1 MTQGEEFRT
10 YMRAANND
18 QSRPS
23 DPHLSEVRMIAYYRG
38 QLAEVEREATQA
50 HLVSCSECVAL
61 FRSLNDFLEPACDD
75 EDVITAAETDQQW
88 ESFLR
93 RVEIS
98 SPKAS
103 DESRRSVV
111 QGDFKYSRDKKFLLD
126 SRVTL
131 AMAASLLISMGA
143 LGWLAW
149 RVRHEQQSRRQ
160 SQEVAAQLE
169 SKQRELEQRLA
180 QLTERNANEITRER
194 EQRLAAEAERD
205 RLQDLVA
212 TARPP
217 GDDIRVYP
225 LTLSSG
231 RGSGEEL
238 HLKLGSAAEVRLLIS
253 KPGAF
258 RQYEVELLDQA
269 GRIVRKVKGLRPQGV
284 DRALSFRLNR
294 GALSPGK
301 FRLRLLGR
309 ERNSST
315 QVGEYG
321 LSVTGS
327 R

>member
-1 MTQGEEFRT
+1 MTHGEEFRT
-10 YMRAANND
+10 YMRAANSD
-18 QSRPS
+18 QSPQS
-23 DPHLSEVRMIAYYRG
+23 DPHLSEMRMIAYYRG
-38 QLAEVEREATQA
+38 EMAEVEREATQA
-50 HLVSCSECVAL
+50 HLISCSECVAL
-61 FRSLNDFLEPACDD
+61 FRSLTDFLEPARAD
-75 EDVITAAETDQQW
+75 EESITATETNQQW
-88 ESFLR
+88 ESFLQ
-93 RVEIS
+93 RVKIP
-98 SPKAS
+98 SPKPGDKA
-103 DESRRSVV
+103 RTSVV
-111 QGDFKYSRDKKFLLD
+111 RGDFKHSRDKKFLLD

-131 AMAASLLISMGA
+131 AMAATLLISLSA

-149 RVRHEQQSRRQ
+149 RFRHEQQSRRQ
-160 SQEVAAQLE
+160 SQEVAAQSE
-169 SKQRELEQRLA
+169 SKQRELEERLA

-217 GDDIRVYP
+217 GDDTRVYP
-225 LTLSSG
+225 LTLSSE

-258 RQYEVELLDQA
+258 RQYEVELLDQG
-269 GRIVRKVKGLRPQGV
+269 GRIVRKFKGLRPQGV

-301 FRLRLLGR
+301 YRLRLLGR

>member
-1 MTQGEEFRT
+1 MTHGKEFRT
-10 YMRAANND
+10 YMRAANSD
-18 QSRPS
+18 QSPQN

-38 QLAEVEREATQA
+38 ELAEAEREATQA
-50 HLVSCSECVAL
+50 HLVSCAECVAL
-61 FRSLNDFLEPACDD
+61 FRSLSDFLEPARAD
-75 EDVITAAETDQQW
+75 EDVITAAETSQQW

-98 SPKAS
+98 SPKSA
-103 DESRRSVV
+103 DKSRTSVV
-111 QGDFKYSRDKKFLLD
+111 QGDFKHSRDKKFLLD

-149 RVRHEQQSRRQ
+149 RVRHEQQSRRE

-194 EQRLAAEAERD
+194 EQRLAEAERD
-205 RLQDLVA
+205 KLQDLVA

-217 GDDIRVYP
+217 GDDVRVYP
-225 LTLSSG
+225 LTLSSE

-238 HLKLGSAAEVRLLIS
+238 RLKLSSAAQVRLLIS

-258 RQYEVELLDQA
+258 RQYEVELLDQG
-269 GRIVRKVKGLRPQGV
+269 GRIVRKFKGLRPQGV

-301 FRLRLLGR
+301 YHLRLLGR
-309 ERNSST
+309 EENSST
-315 QVGEYG
+315 QLGEYG